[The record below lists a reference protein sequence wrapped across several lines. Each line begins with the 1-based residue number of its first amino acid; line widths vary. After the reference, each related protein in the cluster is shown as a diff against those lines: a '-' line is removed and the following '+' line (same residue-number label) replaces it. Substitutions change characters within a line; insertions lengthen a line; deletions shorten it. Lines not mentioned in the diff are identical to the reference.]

1 MFFRVLSAMRTADA
15 IDRHLRKQQPR
26 YWYRQAQPSAEART
40 APVSRQLLSAR
51 QPFAASR
58 DWDPRAPERP
68 R

>member
-1 MFFRVLSAMRTADA
+1 MFFRVLSAMLTADA

-26 YWYRQAQPSAEART
+26 DWYRQAQPSAEADI

-51 QPFAASR
+51 ERFAT
-58 DWDPRAPERP
+58 PRNWNPQAPERP